1 MSANG
6 TRPAS
11 TNAPAAFPKKSVI
24 PCRIGPITFLL
35 TTARIVPRI
44 PNEKLSTNIS
54 KPSGVAGCKA
64 PSTFFCTHAAKGPM
78 AIAPKN

>member
-11 TNAPAAFPKKSVI
+11 TNAPAHFLRNRYSLQ
-24 PCRIGPITFLL
+24 IGPITFLL

-64 PSTFFCTHAAKGPM
+64 PSTSFVPM
-78 AIAPKN
+78 LPKDPWP